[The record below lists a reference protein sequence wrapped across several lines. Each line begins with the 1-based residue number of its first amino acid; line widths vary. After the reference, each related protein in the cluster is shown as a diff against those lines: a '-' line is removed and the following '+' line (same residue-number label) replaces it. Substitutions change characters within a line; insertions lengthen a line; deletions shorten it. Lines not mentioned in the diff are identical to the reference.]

1 MGALLHA
8 CDARKRVD
16 QSNSPCDQ
24 VYGRDICFPDSVLLS
39 GRRDQEVCQ
48 SNIKSWIE
56 YLQTLIDISL

>member
-48 SNIKSWIE
+48 SNIKS
-56 YLQTLIDISL
+56 